1 MSAFK
6 TAPTQE
12 NEKIQEIKEMENL
25 EKEKLSGVKNEET
38 DKKFNENI
46 STSKYESEIPE
57 KTTEKKRVK
66 VMTESNDF
74 DHQNKDNLMTLTIEE
89 EKNNEILKQK
99 EREEQNLAEWKKFEN
114 SEKISFLSQ
123 IEEINKEIDL
133 RLNKWKNKNSSKIY
147 SGRLNCNFDELN
159 EYCINIYLNLI

>member
-89 EKNNEILKQK
+89 EKNNEIFKQK

>member
-25 EKEKLSGVKNEET
+25 EKEKSSSRGTNDRLLQNNQEIE
-38 DKKFNENI
+38 KKFKYEANDDI
-46 STSKYESEIPE
+46 SNSKFESEIPE

-74 DHQNKDNLMTLTIEE
+74 DHQNKDNLMTLATEE
-89 EKNNEILKQK
+89 EKN
-99 EREEQNLAEWKKFEN
+99 KKFEN
-114 SEKISFLSQ
+114 SKKISFLSQ
-123 IEEINKEIDL
+123 IEEINKEIDI
-133 RLNKWKNKNSSKIY
+133 RLNKWKNRNSSKNY

-159 EYCINIYLNLI
+159 EYCISFSLNLILILS

>member
-12 NEKIQEIKEMENL
+12 NEKIQETKEMENL
-25 EKEKLSGVKNEET
+25 KKEKSSLEDME
-38 DKKFNENI
+38 KKIKYEANDNT
-46 STSKYESEIPE
+46 SYSKYESEIPE

-74 DHQNKDNLMTLTIEE
+74 DNQNKDNLMTLATEE
-89 EKNNEILKQK
+89 EKNNEILKQR
-99 EREEQNLAEWKKFEN
+99 ERGEQNLTEWKKFEN
-114 SEKISFLSQ
+114 SKKISFLSQ

-133 RLNKWKNKNSSKIY
+133 RLNKLKNRNFSKIY

-159 EYCINIYLNLI
+159 EYCINFWLN